1 MERLETPPESR
12 SLEISDLSSETGS
25 HYPWRVGMIYT
36 ENDTEEYKDVD
47 EKKEFMDCIQVA
59 PDDVSI
65 FPRGYGDV
73 GQ

>member
-1 MERLETPPESR
+1 
-12 SLEISDLSSETGS
+12 
-25 HYPWRVGMIYT
+25 MIYT